1 MDEGCAQQI
10 SNTFQQKLDSQ
21 QERLYLL
28 VNKLETMEDHKKLM
42 DGMNDKITYMMNK
55 MNEMMAMQND
65 KQTNNDVSIS
75 TMMDQFIM
83 LQQKLD
89 KMHPCDDTDKKLKT
103 EK

>member
-1 MDEGCAQQI
+1 MDEGCAQEI

-42 DGMNDKITYMMNK
+42 DGMNDKITYMMN
-55 MNEMMAMQND
+55 EIMAMQND
-65 KQTNNDVSIS
+65 KQTNNGVSIS
-75 TMMDQFIM
+75 TMMDQFIT
-83 LQQKLD
+83 LQQKFD
-89 KMHPCDDTDKKLKT
+89 KIHTCDDTDKKLKT